1 MSKMGLQ
8 RRGRPRQFEWVEF
21 KELAE
26 NYSSEAQFLKL
37 ASINNP
43 LIANLAVSGCP
54 QCAGKNFRLRHDK
67 KHSNIRFYCA
77 ECKYE
82 TSFRI
87 KKPPKSELQ
96 VVTIYDKQGMLVDEK
111 LVDTFH
117 ALTKREKT
125 EAAVLR
131 TEQKLDL
138 GGEWFDGTSGVN
150 TQNRYLTREEAL
162 ERIARRKMRAQMEA
176 VLREIEEEE
185 KDNRLASFEA
195 DASSD

>member
-1 MSKMGLQ
+1 MGLQ
-8 RRGRPRQFEWVEF
+8 RRGRPRRFEWIEF
-21 KELAE
+21 KELSE

-37 ASINNP
+37 ASINNF

-67 KHSNIRFYCA
+67 KHNNIRFYCP
-77 ECKYE
+77 ECKHE

-96 VVTIYDKQGMLVDEK
+96 VITIYNKQGIIVGEK

-117 ALTKREKT
+117 QPTRREKAD
-125 EAAVLR
+125 AAVLR

-138 GGEWFDGTSGVN
+138 GGEWFDGTSGVS
-150 TQNRYLTREEAL
+150 TQNRFVTREEAL
-162 ERIARRKMRAQMEA
+162 KRIARRKMRAQMDA
-176 VLREIEEEE
+176 ILREIEDEE

-195 DASSD
+195 GASSD